1 MKKYILFSILLS
13 LSTASKASIY
23 IDSMKVIKTDDTT
36 YFLALY
42 GVVLPAG
49 PCLIIDSTKNF
60 SNDTINIWL
69 CYEADGSQPL
79 GCRKRDSVYL
89 GNLSNSDYVI
99 ILDISIVSGINTT
112 CTNPWKRDTFQLNY
126 STVGIGELDF
136 SSGMNLYPNP
146 STNTLRITSERTIQK
161 TEIYNLL
168 GEQVLLQ
175 SIDAKNAELN
185 IAALSKGIYLLKLK
199 GSGWE
204 KVKRVIKQ

>member
-1 MKKYILFSILLS
+1 MKKYILLTILISFSI
-13 LSTASKASIY
+13 ASKASIY
-23 IDSMKVIKTDDTT
+23 IDSLKIVKTDDTT

-49 PCLIIDSTKNF
+49 PCLIIDSTKSI

-69 CYEADGSQPL
+69 CYEADGSQTL

-99 ILDISIVSGINTT
+99 ILDISIVAGINTT
-112 CTNPWKRDTFQLNY
+112 CITPWKRDTFQLNY
-126 STVGIGELDF
+126 SIVGIGELDF
-136 SSGMNLYPNP
+136 SEGMNLYPNP
-146 STNTLRITSERTIQK
+146 STNTLKITSERTIQK
-161 TEIYNLL
+161 AEIYNLL

-175 SIDAKNAELN
+175 SLDAKNVELN
-185 IAALSKGIYLLKLK
+185 IAVLPKGVYLLKLK
-199 GSGWE
+199 GSSWE